1 MYEGKPKHIEVFPG
15 SISDLERMTGK
26 SYKPIIK
33 NDGVLLKADAFS
45 PKRSPTLMDM
55 IEGLRESARKDP
67 RVDALVHVLYLQTS
81 SGVYARG
88 YGVQEDNSTGVV
100 ELHELEKEQ
109 LSPDEVQAM
118 SMLTTKRFGPKRSR
132 YWLDDIGTIQLYKME
147 K

>member
-1 MYEGKPKHIEVFPG
+1 MYEDKPKHIEVFPG

-55 IEGLRESARKDP
+55 IQGLRESAKKDP
-67 RVDALVHVLYLQTS
+67 RVDALVHVLYLQTG

-88 YGVQEDNSTGVV
+88 YGVQEVLSPEIV
-100 ELHELEKEQ
+100 ELQELEKE
-109 LSPDEVQAM
+109 LLGPDEVQAM
-118 SMLTTKRFGPKRSR
+118 SMLTTKRFGPKRSSF
-132 YWLDDIGTIQLYKME
+132 
-147 K
+147 

>member
-33 NDGVLLKADAFS
+33 NDGGLLKADAFS

-55 IEGLRESARKDP
+55 IQGLRESAKKDP
-67 RVDALVHVLYLQTS
+67 RVDALVHVLYLQTG

-88 YGVQEDNSTGVV
+88 YGVQEVLSSGAE
-100 ELHELEKEQ
+100 ELQELEKE
-109 LSPDEVQAM
+109 LLGPDEVQAM

-132 YWLDDIGTIQLYKME
+132 Y
-147 K
+147 